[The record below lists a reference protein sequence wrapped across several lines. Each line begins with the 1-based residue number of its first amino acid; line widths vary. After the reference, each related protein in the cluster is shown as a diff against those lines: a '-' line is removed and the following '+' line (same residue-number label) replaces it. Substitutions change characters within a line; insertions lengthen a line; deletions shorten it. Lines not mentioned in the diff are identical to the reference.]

1 MSWRRKLGWTAFI
14 IVCFLVL
21 IGVAGIL
28 LLPSRGFHKWVL
40 AKIER
45 TATESIGGRVEIQN
59 YSFSFATLTADAY
72 GITVHGTEAQSAK
85 PLLQADQLQIT
96 LKIVSPL
103 HKKVDLKQIIVR
115 HPVVNLFARKDGTLN
130 LPPTPQKSNRPT
142 NIWDLGIQHVLV
154 SNGEVSYNDVK
165 TPLDADL
172 HDLEFE
178 VSSQGW
184 THNYSGT
191 LSYLDGHVQYGTF
204 KPLPHAL
211 NARFTA
217 NPSQFNLQP
226 LVLRVSS
233 SAIELDG
240 NVQNF
245 SNPIANGR
253 YKITLYPQ
261 DFRSALKK
269 PDIPTGQITVAGTMR
284 YQYDANRPLLRTLL
298 MNGQLNSRELAVN
311 SPDLRTMIRNL
322 EGKFRLANGNLE
334 ARGFAADVLG
344 GHLIADATI
353 ENLDR
358 TRVVSRLHA
367 TWQAVSLAEAR
378 AAMNRGNLRQVPVIG
393 HVKGTADASWI
404 GSMAHLKARSD
415 VALKAALAGGQAGST
430 PVPLDGAIHLTYAK
444 ASNLA
449 TLTNS
454 FLRTPHTRIAL
465 NGTTGQRLNLRVVA
479 HAADLGELDTLA
491 TALEKAKPQAAGNSA
506 PASSINLAG
515 ALDAQIDVEG
525 TSSDPQI
532 HGQIKGSN
540 LQVKNS
546 QWRSLQLAVEA
557 SKSGITIQ
565 HASLLNARQGYLNF
579 DGSAQLTNWKYEPAN
594 ALNLE
599 ATSRGLAI
607 NQFLQLAN
615 LNYPVTGN
623 LATDISLHGSE
634 LSPVGNG
641 SIRLL
646 QAKIYGQSIETVS
659 LEFTG
664 NGNTVNSSL
673 TANTAAGSAKAD
685 LVLYPMTKGYEVRLN
700 VPGIRLAQL
709 QAVEKKNLQLQGVL
723 TASATGRGTF
733 DNPQLTATLE
743 IPQLKVRQASL
754 SGIKAQLDVANRKA
768 QLALDSEIAQSL
780 VQARGTVDLTDG
792 YYTRATFDTKAV
804 PMQGLIALF
813 QPVKVNGPTGQL
825 EMHASL
831 NGPLKNREHMQAELV
846 IPTLNASYQD
856 LRIGN
861 KNPIRV
867 RYANSLVVVEPTEIA
882 GTDTNLRLQGEMPLR
897 ANAPATLTAVG
908 AFDMK
913 LLRFFQS
920 DLQSSGKL
928 ALDVRAAGAIGHP
941 TLQGQ
946 IRVQNVTVIPPDAP
960 VGVEHLNGVLE
971 VTNDRVTI
979 TRLTGQSGGGQIS
992 VTGIMGYRPQLEM
1005 NVAIKAAGVRVRYQD
1020 AIRTLL
1026 DSDFTLQG
1034 TANASTL
1041 SGRVIIENLGF
1052 TQSNLDLTQLASSFP
1067 TGSETAPSQGL
1078 ANNLRLNISV
1088 ESSQNLSVASTAVSL
1103 EGRVNLKVVG
1113 TAADPVI
1120 VGRTSLDSGEVFLMS
1135 KRFQIQPGS
1144 VIEFDNPN
1152 RTDPLLNVRLR
1163 TTVNQYDLTL
1173 QFLGP
1178 LDKMRTSYISDPPLA
1193 TADVINLLV
1202 RGQTVEQAEA
1212 VPSNFGASSLLA
1224 QGAAS
1229 GVSSGIQKLAGFSS
1243 FSIDPTLGGNDPN
1256 PGARVALQKRLSKSF
1271 LFTFSTD
1278 VTSAQREI
1286 IQGEYQFN
1294 KRWSAT
1300 VTRNENGGFAIDGK
1314 FHTTF

>member
-130 LPPTPQKSNRPT
+130 LPPTPQKSNRST

-191 LSYLDGHVQYGTF
+191 LSYLDGHIQYGTF

-245 SNPIANGR
+245 SNPIANGS

-358 TRVVSRLHA
+358 TSI
-367 TWQAVSLAEAR
+367 E
-378 AAMNRGNLRQVPVIG
+378 
-393 HVKGTADASWI
+393 
-404 GSMAHLKARSD
+404 
-415 VALKAALAGGQAGST
+415 
-430 PVPLDGAIHLTYAK
+430 
-444 ASNLA
+444 
-449 TLTNS
+449 
-454 FLRTPHTRIAL
+454 L
-465 NGTTGQRLNLRVVA
+465 NGTAWQRLNLRVVA

-525 TSSDPQI
+525 TSSDPRI

-768 QLALDSEIAQSL
+768 HLALDSQIAQSL

-1005 NVAIKAAGVRVRYQD
+1005 NVAIKAAGVRVRHQD

-1229 GVSSGIQKLAGFSS
+1229 GVSSGIQKLAGFSR
-1243 FSIDPTLGGNDPN
+1243 FLIEPTLGGNDPN

-1294 KRWSAT
+1294 KRWSAA